1 MASATGDGKGRL
13 GARSVPANGVSV
25 RIVLVQPRNPLNILA
40 AARAARNFGLGD
52 IAVVDV
58 QPRAWAEALDKDVDR
73 ETPHGPRNTSRGWL
87 GDARKYDTLMEAIGD
102 CNWVMGT
109 SSLDRRRVE

>member
-1 MASATGDGKGRL
+1 MDVPSRGRRQLATGVQ
-13 GARSVPANGVSV
+13 AIPAQGVSL

-58 QPRAWAEALDKDVDR
+58 YPPAWEEALRKDVDR
-73 ETPHGPRNTSRGWL
+73 ETPHGPRATSRGWL
-87 GDARKYDTLMEAIGD
+87 GDGHELAGAPPRQPWRSD
-102 CNWVMGT
+102 
-109 SSLDRRRVE
+109 